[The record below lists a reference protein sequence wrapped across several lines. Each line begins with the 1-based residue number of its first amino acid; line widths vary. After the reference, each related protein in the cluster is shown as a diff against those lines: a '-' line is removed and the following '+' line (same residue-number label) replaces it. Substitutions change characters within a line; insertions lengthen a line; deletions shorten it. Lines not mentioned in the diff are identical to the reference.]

1 MIVKS
6 KTNEDLLANIDEN
19 FEEIENI
26 NKLYQNKLKAFKNNL
41 KIANEKLTQEE
52 RIEILDF
59 EKETV
64 YESSSIDEESKK
76 KIEKNIEKYNQKYL
90 TIEKELKSISVFDE
104 TNENNNTLIIS
115 EIQNKVLLPYKYEEL
130 IEILNNKD
138 NNYDNVKTI
147 IEERYTIPL
156 DNYKHAF
163 ISRYKEAYNLMRRK
177 EKASLLDSI
186 DLAFELMRKRFVH
199 PAIITACKNLDQLD
213 VYLDCLETNELDDFP
228 FFKIIYEIK
237 D

>member
-90 TIEKELKSISVFDE
+90 TLEKELKSISVFDKE
-104 TNENNNTLIIS
+104 NENNNTLIIS

-147 IEERYTIPL
+147 IEEMYTIPL